1 MLRTFVSVALLSFQ
15 LNAAPLLLSGDLNKD
30 LSLTNLA
37 INKKFEGTNEYLS
50 VAQYQLSYADGYHSK
65 PFRDVF
71 DRNLFIK
78 KFEEYINPKVKKWD
92 AAGLINDVTT
102 KYDEVVVYGLDNLI
116 PMPPLL
122 NRQGGIWYQLKR
134 YELEM
139 AQILGRVSVVSGYHV
154 NNGDSVYF
162 KILVNEE
169 NATTISYLMSER
181 DSNSNLSYYITSI
194 SCIESLIERDVF
206 AKEHPV
212 ISTAN
217 NSAAQSPF
225 IWTSGGKEPHK
236 CRLSESE

>member
-1 MLRTFVSVALLSFQ
+1 VLRTFVSVALLSFQ

-102 KYDEVVVYGLDNLI
+102 KYDEDVVYELDNLI

-122 NRQGGIWYQLKR
+122 NRQGGAWYQLKS

-139 AQILGRVSVVSGYHV
+139 AKLLGRVSVVSGYHV
-154 NNGDSVYF
+154 KNGHSVYF
-162 KILVNEE
+162 KILVNED
-169 NATTISYLMSER
+169 NAVTVSFLMSEK

-194 SCIESLIERDVF
+194 SCIESLIDRNVV

-212 ISTAN
+212 FRTAN
-217 NSAAQSPF
+217 STAAQSPF
-225 IWTSGGKEPHK
+225 VWTSGGKKPHK
-236 CRLSESE
+236 CRLSKSE